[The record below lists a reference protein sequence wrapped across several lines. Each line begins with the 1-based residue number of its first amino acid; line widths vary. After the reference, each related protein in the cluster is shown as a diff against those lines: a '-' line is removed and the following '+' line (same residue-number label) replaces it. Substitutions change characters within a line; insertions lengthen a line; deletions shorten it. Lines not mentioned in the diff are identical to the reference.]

1 MHDLT
6 AKRTLVKSPPEL
18 WNELSEVERLA
29 RHLGA
34 FGEITITKL
43 EPERTVAWE
52 GEGASGTVSIE
63 PSGWGTK
70 VTLTAQLE
78 GEAPVEPEPEPEPG
92 PEPGEEV
99 TAVEEPLLLGQ
110 PAAEPPSEPLPR
122 RRRGFL
128 AWLFRPRTSEQGA
141 PGPVAAEPEP
151 VAKEPVEPEQVEPE
165 PVENEPVA
173 NEPVAKERVAAPESD
188 PVPAEAPELGEA
200 GLDPEGAQAILDEA
214 LDALGAAHHRPFSRG

>member
-1 MHDLT
+1 M
-6 AKRTLVKSPPEL
+6 
-18 WNELSEVERLA
+18 ERLA

-165 PVENEPVA
+165 PVA
-173 NEPVAKERVAAPESD
+173 KEPVAKEPVAVERVAAPEPD

>member
-1 MHDLT
+1 
-6 AKRTLVKSPPEL
+6 EL
-18 WNELSEVERLA
+18 
-29 RHLGA
+29 
-34 FGEITITKL
+34 
-43 EPERTVAWE
+43 
-52 GEGASGTVSIE
+52 
-63 PSGWGTK
+63 
-70 VTLTAQLE
+70 
-78 GEAPVEPEPEPEPG
+78 G

-151 VAKEPVEPEQVEPE
+151 VAKEPVEPEPVAKEPVENEPVAKEPVEPE